1 MKLLL
6 PVLFTVTMM
15 AAENP
20 YRVVTKYAVPGDGG
34 WDYVTFDPASHH
46 LFLSHGNQ
54 VDVLDTESGKLAG
67 TIPDTPGVHGAL
79 VAGKY
84 GFSTNGRENKS
95 SVFDPATLKV
105 IKKIDVGKGPDGI
118 FYHPA
123 TKRVFTCNHG
133 SDDVSVIDAATAE
146 VIGTVKVE
154 GGGESMIAGKD
165 GLLYLNLEDKG
176 EVVVF
181 DPKSLEIK
189 RRMPIGLAA
198 TPTGLDYDPATNRLF
213 IGCREKPLLVV
224 MDASSGKVI
233 TSFPIGAGVDWVSLD
248 RKNNI
253 VFASSGD
260 GTLSTVRLKPHGEY
274 EQLDA
279 VKTEPGA
286 KTMALDPATGTVYL
300 STANVVVTPAEK
312 PGERPKRTVT
322 PGTFHVLVVKK

>member
-6 PVLFTVTMM
+6 PVLFAVTMI

-20 YRVVTKYAVPGDGG
+20 YHVAAKYAVPGDGG
-34 WDYVTFDPASHH
+34 WDYVTFDPGSHH

-54 VDVLDTESGKLAG
+54 VDVLDTTSGQVAG

-84 GFSTNGRENKS
+84 GFTTNGRENKS
-95 SVFDPATLKV
+95 SVFDPATLKL

-118 FYHPA
+118 FYHVA

-133 SDDVSVIDAATAE
+133 SDDVSVIDANTAE
-146 VIGTVKVE
+146 LIGTVKVE
-154 GGGESMIAGKD
+154 GGGESMIAAKD
-165 GLLYLNLEDKG
+165 GLIYLNLEDKG

-181 DPKSLEIK
+181 DPKSLEVK
-189 RRMPIGLAA
+189 RHIPIGVAG
-198 TPTGLDYDPATNRLF
+198 TPTGLDYDPATDRLF

-224 MDASSGKVI
+224 MEASTGKVV
-233 TSFPIGAGVDWVSLD
+233 TTFPIGTGVDWVIFD
-248 RKNNI
+248 RKNNV
-253 VFASSGD
+253 VFASNGD
-260 GTLSTVRLKPHGEY
+260 GTLSTVRVKPHGEY

-300 STANVVVTPAEK
+300 STADVVITPAAK
-312 PGERPKRTVT
+312 AGERPKRAVT
-322 PGTFHVLVVKK
+322 PGTFHVLAVKK